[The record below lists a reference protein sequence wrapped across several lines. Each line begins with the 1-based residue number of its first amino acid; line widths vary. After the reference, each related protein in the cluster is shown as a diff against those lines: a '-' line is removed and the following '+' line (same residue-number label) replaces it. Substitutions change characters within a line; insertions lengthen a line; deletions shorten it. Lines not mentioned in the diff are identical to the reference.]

1 MNPATP
7 PEPTSAY
14 EWVGGESAGRTLV
27 DRFYDLRSEEHTSE
41 LQSH

>member
-14 EWVGGESAGRTLV
+14 EWVGGEVAVRTLV
-27 DRFYDLRSEEHTSE
+27 YPNRRRN
-41 LQSH
+41 